1 LPLRYS
7 KVRASERRRCGVRP
21 GAPVLTWEWSA
32 GRARSSGRPA
42 ASAKRLQRL
51 PDHLERPRGGT
62 HGVPIRVVERC
73 APGDPRHPTH
83 LRRDRPPQSSRALSS
98 TENSAIAAKV
108 RRAFEERPRW
118 QPALWRP
125 RWRSAQP
132 TSAGGS
138 AFLASKKWRLLRS
151 RILSRATSL
160 RVQEITNNQP
170 VEPRFVS
177 RGITRAKRPRRA
189 PVERREPVR
198 RAVPNPFV
206 VARCDPPCTDPRISS
221 AVL

>member
-1 LPLRYS
+1 M
-7 KVRASERRRCGVRP
+7 GVVGRQSALQRETSSISQTAPEIARSLGTPP
-21 GAPVLTWEWSA
+21 GWHARGTDPR
-32 GRARSSGRPA
+32 GRA
-42 ASAKRLQRL
+42 
-51 PDHLERPRGGT
+51 
-62 HGVPIRVVERC
+62 V